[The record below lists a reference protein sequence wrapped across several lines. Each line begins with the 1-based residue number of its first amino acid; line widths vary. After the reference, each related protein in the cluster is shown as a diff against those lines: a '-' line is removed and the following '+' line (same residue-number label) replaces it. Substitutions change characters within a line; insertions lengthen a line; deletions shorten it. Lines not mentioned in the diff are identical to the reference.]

1 MWMILNNTTNSLV
14 DAYYIFY
21 LEWYS
26 RINNKKLKKKRKLTV
41 FQQSLCNAAMG
52 TLGYVQVPVLALQKN
67 RGYFVCACGG

>member
-1 MWMILNNTTNSLV
+1 MILNNTTNSLV

-41 FQQSLCNAAMG
+41 FQQSLYCNAAMG